1 MYYRHLYYFEQ
12 FDCPQ
17 IDVLAVLYARHYI
30 TFYNDVRFDVIP
42 SYNGRRNN
50 SKYVLQY
57 LSDFVLLLS
66 SSLTFQLPPFS
77 S

>member
-1 MYYRHLYYFEQ
+1 MYYRLLYYFEQ

-17 IDVLAVLYARHYI
+17 IDVLAVLNTGNYI
-30 TFYNDVRFDVIP
+30 TFYNDVSFDVIA

-57 LSDFVLLLS
+57 LPDFVLLLS
-66 SSLTFQLPPFS
+66 SSLTFQSPPFS